1 MIINKTRVS
10 PDTVRVEVNDV
21 IVGFALRLG
30 NGMWRAYAP
39 DMVMPVSDD
48 TFKAPKS
55 AIKAL
60 IAAAL

>member
-10 PDTVRVEVNDV
+10 PDTIRVEVNDV
-21 IVGFALRLG
+21 IVGFALRLR